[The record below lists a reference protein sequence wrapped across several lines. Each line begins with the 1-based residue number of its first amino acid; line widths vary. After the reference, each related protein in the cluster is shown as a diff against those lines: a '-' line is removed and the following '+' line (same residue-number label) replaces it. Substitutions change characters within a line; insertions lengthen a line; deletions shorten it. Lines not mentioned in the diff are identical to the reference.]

1 MPEKKSQYT
10 LLLCSCLWQN
20 HFCVTW
26 TNAFFFQQRISNSF
40 SQAKPPGFVCIFIL
54 HCNISIRVRFDS
66 IWMDS
71 ARFASFVGNLI
82 SQCVSD
88 IHSTR
93 LSNVNRFKYA
103 TWESIK
109 WMQIPRQIL
118 SDRVIRLV
126 YSSWQNSYQLFSVHK
141 IDVRCSIHIDP
152 DSEFPCGARQV
163 RLSQK
168 CCELKIL
175 FVKC

>member
-1 MPEKKSQYT
+1 MKKRFRNTINFSGIRIYFRYSTQLIEVQWEIQFAHCAHFNKVRKRNAKLKLASKMPEKKSQYT
-10 LLLCSCLWQN
+10 LLLCS
-20 HFCVTW
+20 
-26 TNAFFFQQRISNSF
+26 AFDKTFSVLHERMRFFLQQRISNSF

-54 HCNISIRVRFDS
+54 YCNISIRVQFDS
-66 IWMDS
+66 IRMES

-118 SDRVIRLV
+118 SDRVIR
-126 YSSWQNSYQLFSVHK
+126 
-141 IDVRCSIHIDP
+141 
-152 DSEFPCGARQV
+152 
-163 RLSQK
+163 
-168 CCELKIL
+168 
-175 FVKC
+175 